1 MSANLG
7 CLVLRLRL
15 RIPVILIQVGQ
26 HALECGSFDILLGS
40 NSAAHAD
47 PCATFSKSLL
57 LIKSEPG
64 FSNG

>member
-1 MSANLG
+1 M
-7 CLVLRLRL
+7 
-15 RIPVILIQVGQ
+15 LIQVGQ